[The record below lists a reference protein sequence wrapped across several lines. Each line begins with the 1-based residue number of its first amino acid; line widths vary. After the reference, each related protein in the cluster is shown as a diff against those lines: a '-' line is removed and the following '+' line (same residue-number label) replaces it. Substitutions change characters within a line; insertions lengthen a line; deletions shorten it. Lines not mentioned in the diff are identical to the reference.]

1 MMRNALRKLS
11 GSALDLLFPV
21 QCIGCGKE
29 GDALC
34 GVCVVELPRVTSSH
48 CPVCW
53 YPGSVDLC
61 SWCRTLPMAVDGI
74 RAPFLYVQ
82 DSLIQKA
89 LLDLKFRNMRALAPQ
104 LGQMLADFW
113 ETNPTP
119 GEVIVP
125 VPSHPKRLR
134 ERGFNQAA
142 LIAKEFGERV
152 GLPVDDKLLARV
164 KNAPSQLR
172 MASRDERR
180 DNVAGN
186 FACTGDAISMSIL
199 LVDDLATTG
208 GTMSACGEALKNAG
222 ASEVWGLA
230 VARAP

>member
-1 MMRNALRKLS
+1 
-11 GSALDLLFPV
+11 
-21 QCIGCGKE
+21 
-29 GDALC
+29 
-34 GVCVVELPRVTSSH
+34 
-48 CPVCW
+48 
-53 YPGSVDLC
+53 
-61 SWCRTLPMAVDGI
+61 MAVDGI
-74 RAPFLYVQ
+74 RVPFLYIQ

-89 LLDLKFRNMRALAPQ
+89 ILDLKFRNMRALEPQ

-113 ETNPTP
+113 EANPTP

-142 LIAKEFGERV
+142 LIAKEFGKRV

-172 MASRDERR
+172 IPVPSRQERWN
-180 DNVAGN
+180 NVAGN
-186 FACTGDAISMSIL
+186 FACTGDAYGMSIL
-199 LVDDLATTG
+199 LVDDVATSG